1 MAVKTPLIII
11 ALLFAAVL
19 LGLVADRVDKERC
32 EMEASAKLKTQAVWF
47 NGRCMVKGYVAY
59 RP

>member
-11 ALLFAAVL
+11 VFLFAAVL
-19 LGLVADRVDKERC
+19 LGVVADRVDKERC
-32 EMEASAKLKTQAVWF
+32 ENEASAKLRTQAVWF

>member
-1 MAVKTPLIII
+1 MPNPLLVGI
-11 ALLFAAVL
+11 LLLAAVL
-19 LGLVADRVDKERC
+19 LGLVADRVDKARC
-32 EMEASAKLKTQAVWF
+32 EIEASAKLKTQAVWF

>member
-1 MAVKTPLIII
+1 MPNPLLVGV
-11 ALLFAAVL
+11 LLLAAVL

-32 EMEASAKLKTQAVWF
+32 EVEASAKLKTQAVWF

>member
-1 MAVKTPLIII
+1 MPNPLLVGV
-11 ALLFAAVL
+11 LLLAAVL
-19 LGLVADRVDKERC
+19 LGLVADGMDKERC
-32 EMEASAKLKTQAVWF
+32 EIESSAKLKTQAVWF

>member
-1 MAVKTPLIII
+1 MPNPL
-11 ALLFAAVL
+11 LVGVL
-19 LGLVADRVDKERC
+19 LIADRVDKARC
-32 EMEASAKLKTQAVWF
+32 EIEASAKLKTQAVWF